1 MLVLLSLRRTLG
13 DVMSDIMNVPV
24 LDPASGQ
31 YFNRDVI
38 ITGCMAHIG
47 DGQIEPTFRLYLAIV
62 GSDGKKYPI
71 GVDSIDESFLQGFV
85 DQISRLNLVL
95 IAGGERS
102 WAGTQIDFSAA
113 KFSE

>member
-1 MLVLLSLRRTLG
+1 
-13 DVMSDIMNVPV
+13 MNVPV
-24 LDPASGQ
+24 LDPASGS
-31 YFNRDVI
+31 YLNRDVI

-62 GSDGKKYPI
+62 GGDGKKYPI
-71 GVDSIDESFLQGFV
+71 GVDSIDESLLQGFV